1 MVGQLINNAMDKRL
15 IVVLIVSVVLN
26 VMFAALWRNA
36 VKSCTGTVVDTSTYD
51 TAMSL
56 LEQQRNKHAQ
66 RAQRYEAIADSLLV
80 EIGRWKGKTN
90 KTKIEYVKDLNA
102 WRALPSDARDE
113 RVNFFTKELAKVDSI
128 AVW

>member
-1 MVGQLINNAMDKRL
+1 MDKRL